1 MTPGDLDPMKR
12 RSIRLQTWNYSA
24 VGAYFVTVVTH
35 ERRLLFAN
43 IIDGTVRLSAYGEIA
58 QEEWLASASIR
69 KELDLDIF
77 VVMPDHVHGIVWL
90 VGGGY
95 S

>member
-1 MTPGDLDPMKR
+1 MTPGDLDLLKR
-12 RSIRLQTWNYSA
+12 RSIRLQTWNCSA

-77 VVMPDHVHGIVWL
+77 VVMPNHIHGIVWL